1 MRATS
6 VSAGRD
12 VVLAAVHLFT
22 TRGYE
27 ATTMDDLA
35 AATGM
40 SRRSLFRRF
49 GGKENVL
56 FAEHDD
62 LLATV
67 ERFLAAS
74 PDRPADT
81 VCAAARLVFQA
92 YVSAPAVTISRHRL
106 VRAHPRLRDREI
118 AMTARYQ
125 AAFSHYLSG
134 GATDGAALLAAE
146 VFAAAVI
153 SAHNHV
159 LRSWLRTPYPDRA
172 DLTAGGE
179 VWNRFDAAMAQV
191 RATVSSP

>member
-1 MRATS
+1 MRAMS
-6 VSAGRD
+6 VGAGRE

-74 PDRPADT
+74 PDRPSDT

-92 YVSAPAVTISRHRL
+92 YVSAPTVTIDRHRL

-134 GATDGAALLAAE
+134 GATDGRALLSAE
-146 VFAAAVI
+146 IFAAAVI

-159 LRSWLRTPYPDRA
+159 LRSWLRTPFPDRA

-179 VWNRFDAAMAQV
+179 VWNRFDSAMAQV
-191 RATVSSP
+191 RATVPSP